1 MKIRVYGY
9 IFAAMLLIGTQV
21 AADQQQGLTD
31 KLALLQDRFAQIQSP
46 NYQKTYLS
54 YAALLDVFDS
64 FYDFV
69 YVAQKMPDFAKAT
82 SGKND
87 SLFVNQNQVLLT
99 YAYQLFE
106 ELYPKRTTD
115 YKVIM
120 EQWIQDIATQ
130 EIATKEQQV
139 YQKEQRVAQLLGRT
153 DDNQSR
159 TFLQIMQDRQQFL
172 RSPIWLKLKAK
183 MSSMQSEPL
192 HIVVIQENE
201 RGQKNYV
208 VKQ

>member
-9 IFAAMLLIGTQV
+9 IFAAVLFSTQV
-21 AADQQQGLTD
+21 AADQQQELTN

-46 NYQKTYLS
+46 NHQKTYLS

-69 YVAQKMPDFAKAT
+69 YVAQK
-82 SGKND
+82 KND
-87 SLFVNQNQVLLT
+87 PLFVNQNQVLLT

-120 EQWIQDIATQ
+120 EQWIQDIATK

-183 MSSMQSEPL
+183 MSSMQSGPL

-201 RGQKNYV
+201 RGQKTYV